1 MRTFFLELWE
11 GLHIALRAIFVNKLR
26 SVLTTLG
33 IIIGITSVTGMA
45 TVINGIERQFDASL
59 SELGTDVLY
68 IEKWPWIQGPGTKWW
83 NYINRPDITADL
95 ADVIEDRSRYAVAA
109 TPVIQERT
117 SVAYGGTTLT
127 NVRVAG
133 ANASYERVHTVAL
146 ADGRVFTELDD
157 RAARNVVVIGA
168 GVAER
173 LFPNEQPLGKDVRVR
188 GNRFE
193 VVGVLTKEGS
203 GTEGGESSDN
213 AVMIP
218 FGTYKKI
225 FGLWRRSVSVQVR
238 VASAGVL
245 EDAQDEITGILRVA
259 RKLDALEENDFEINQ
274 QASLREQMAP
284 VKTAIYGIGIFLTAL
299 ALLVG
304 GIGVMNIMFV
314 SVKER
319 TREIGVRKAV
329 GAKRRTI
336 LIQFLIEAVAV
347 CLLGGVIGIVIT
359 SGLAA
364 VINLF
369 FTAYLPV
376 GTVVFAF
383 FICMLVGVVFGLAPA
398 WAAAKSDAIESLRYE

>member
-133 ANASYERVHTVAL
+133 ANASYERVHTVDL
-146 ADGRVFTELDD
+146 ADGRFFTELDD